1 MAALAH
7 EYGLPGFLC
16 RNPFATDRVLP
27 TLPVPIAIFH
37 GWRDHT
43 IPVAHGRRLHALVP
57 ESRYTE
63 LPCGHD
69 DFYND
74 WENVRAFL
82 IESGVLL
89 AE

>member
-1 MAALAH
+1 MRQPDPCQTNH
-7 EYGLPGFLC
+7 RKCG
-16 RNPFATDRVLP
+16 NPLSPPSRPESLFVFDKAECAPR
-27 TLPVPIAIFH
+27 AQ
-37 GWRDHT
+37 RS
-43 IPVAHGRRLHALVP
+43 RRLHALVP

-74 WENVRAFL
+74 WGNVRAFL
-82 IESGVLL
+82 IESGVLR